1 MGCWRSFVTRIPY
14 ATLIA
19 TVMCMIGVGVFCGTM
34 YRGASLTVIMMDQ
47 VFRQRLIWIETLQII
62 FVIIGA
68 SMGAIGLMVLFIGFL
83 ATGATREKVYR
94 AWGSRIGGRISC
106 AIFMTITYLLNIMWI
121 LILSFLVIVTFVFTI
136 FWNLCSNPD
145 VESNRT
151 CIDLVQFAFM
161 FPAGTRQEDL
171 RICEKFKIKAFCK
184 DAVEQAEIMFILAS
198 VACLLIILSL
208 VHYLMCLA
216 ANYAHIRDHEKLQEF
231 QEIQY
236 LQEMEDNYEPK
247 DSDRF

>member
-19 TVMCMIGVGVFCGTM
+19 TVMCMVGVGVFCGTM

-47 VFRQRLIWIETLQII
+47 VFHQRLIWIETLQII

-68 SMGAIGLMVLFIGFL
+68 TMGAIGLMILFIGFL
-83 ATGATREKVYR
+83 ATGATRHKVYR

-106 AIFMTITYLLNIMWI
+106 AIFMAIAYILNIIWI
-121 LILSFLVIVTFVFTI
+121 LILSFLVIVTFVFTV
-136 FWNLCSNPD
+136 FWHLCSNPD
-145 VESNRT
+145 IESART
-151 CIDLVQFAFM
+151 CINLVQFKFL
-161 FPAGTRQEDL
+161 FPSGVRQEDL
-171 RICEKFKIKAFCK
+171 NICGNINIKAFCK
-184 DAVEQAEIMFILAS
+184 DSVEQAEIMFILAT

-236 LQEMEDNYEPK
+236 LQEIDYEPK
-247 DSDRF
+247 DDRF